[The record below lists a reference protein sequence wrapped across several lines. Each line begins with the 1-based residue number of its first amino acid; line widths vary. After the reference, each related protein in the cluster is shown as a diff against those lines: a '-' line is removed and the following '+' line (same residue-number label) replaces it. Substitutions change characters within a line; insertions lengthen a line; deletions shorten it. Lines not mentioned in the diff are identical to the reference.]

1 MLTRVSIGWK
11 WLADHL
17 NTIIDEV
24 NVNRPIGSASITT
37 DQSPGGT
44 VLRIAS
50 PNNQQPSGGGGDGG
64 GGQQPP
70 PQPVVWHNV
79 GWVTVT
85 VVDPASCTQS
95 SLTVLAQ
102 KSGSSI
108 TIS

>member
-1 MLTRVSIGWK
+1 MEHT
-11 WLADHL
+11 L

-24 NVNRPIGSASITT
+24 NVNRPTGSATITA

-44 VLRIAS
+44 VLRLVGQ
-50 PNNQQPSGGGGDGG
+50 NDQQAQQGGQ
-64 GGQQPP
+64 QQPP
-70 PQPVVWHNV
+70 PAQPVVWHNV

-85 VVDPASCTQS
+85 IVDPASCAQS

-102 KSGSSI
+102 QPGGSI

>member
-1 MLTRVSIGWK
+1 MLHKISIGWH
-11 WLADHL
+11 WLENVL
-17 NTIIDEV
+17 NSIIDEV
-24 NVNRPIGSASITT
+24 NLNAPIGSASITT
-37 DQSPGGT
+37 DQSPNGT
-44 VLRIAS
+44 VLRLAQY
-50 PNNQQPSGGGGDGG
+50 NDQLQHPSTTGGGGPP
-64 GGQQPP
+64 QPQ

-85 VVDPASCTQS
+85 VVDPVSCTQS